1 MERLILDTG
10 VLIAAERG
18 RVRVPDDDVAIAA
31 VTASELLVG
40 VARADERNRERRSL
54 SVERVLR
61 TFEILPFDLSAARHH
76 ALLMAWTQASGAPRG
91 AHDLLIAATAAA
103 TSRTVVT
110 TDHAGFQGLPG
121 VSIRL
126 LTSM

>member
-18 RVRVPDDDVAIAA
+18 RIRVPDDDVAIAA
-31 VTASELLVG
+31 ITASELLVG

-54 SVERVLR
+54 SVETVVR
-61 TFEILPFDLSAARHH
+61 TFEILPFDLPAARQH

-91 AHDLLIAATAAA
+91 AHDLLIAATAAS
-103 TSRTVVT
+103 TGRTVVT

-121 VSIRL
+121 VSVRL
-126 LTSM
+126 LTST